1 MAAASNLPATIGS
14 RYLPVRLIGK
24 GGMGLVYE
32 VVHAH
37 TGEHLA
43 LKVLQGS
50 AGAPA
55 EALERFKR
63 EARAPAQIKS
73 DNVVHVSDADVA
85 PELDDAPFLVM
96 ELLEGIDLERAASQA
111 KPDAATVV
119 GWLRQIAPALDKA
132 HRLGIIHRDLKPEN
146 LFLAAAEG
154 RPPVVKILDFGIAK
168 MAEEGSAATISGQV
182 LGTPKYM
189 APEQAGRHRQVT
201 PATDLYALGLIAYRL
216 LVGESYHRGAVMSIL
231 AEVMHGA
238 AIPPSAR
245 DPSLGPAFDAWFL
258 QACHRDPDRRF
269 ASASQ
274 QIEALAEAL
283 GLPASAGDTSHEQP
297 SHLRAGLDAAP
308 AFSVTTTT
316 PRAQPSVQNRR
327 PVIAIG
333 LLLLVVAIAALSYRG
348 SRAFRTDGS
357 ATHQMPARPPAD
369 PGRSPVELSPFE
381 PRPAHQLRAAATAGP
396 AASGGTSEAATAPP
410 EPSPPAHPRSPGAA
424 ARSKPVSGRVAAPIP
439 QPGKVVEAPPVP
451 VRDPFRDQK

>member
-1 MAAASNLPATIGS
+1 MSAASDLPAKIAS

-24 GGMGLVYE
+24 GGMGVVYE

-55 EALERFKR
+55 EALDRFKR

-73 DNVVHVSDADVA
+73 ENVVHVSDADVA
-85 PELDDAPFLVM
+85 PELDGAPFLVM
-96 ELLEGIDLERAASQA
+96 ELLEGLDLEQAAARS
-111 KPDAATVV
+111 KPDPATVV

-146 LFLAAAEG
+146 LFLTTVED

-168 MAEEGSAATISGQV
+168 MAEEGSAATVSGQV

-189 APEQAGRHRQVT
+189 APEQAARHPRVT
-201 PATDLYALGLIAYRL
+201 PATDRYALGLIAYRL

-238 AIPPSAR
+238 PSAPSTR
-245 DPSLGPAFDAWFL
+245 NPSLGPAFDTWFM
-258 QACHRDPDRRF
+258 QACHREPERRF
-269 ASASQ
+269 ASASE

-283 GLPASAGDTSHEQP
+283 GLPAGTATDATPAVTARPGGRNSRRALAAGALLAVAAVALFATRRGSDPRHVDAPASAQASATASAALAPAPVRELPPKAVAPAPTHETT
-297 SHLRAGLDAAP
+297 AAP
-308 AFSVTTTT
+308 VAPAPSSA
-316 PRAQPSVQNRR
+316 AQARLDSSNR
-327 PVIAIG
+327 
-333 LLLLVVAIAALSYRG
+333 
-348 SRAFRTDGS
+348 
-357 ATHQMPARPPAD
+357 PARKARPHA
-369 PGRSPVELSPFE
+369 
-381 PRPAHQLRAAATAGP
+381 PRPATG
-396 AASGGTSEAATAPP
+396 AP
-410 EPSPPAHPRSPGAA
+410 ESPPQELA
-424 ARSKPVSGRVAAPIP
+424 
-439 QPGKVVEAPPVP
+439 
-451 VRDPFRDQK
+451 RDPFIDQK